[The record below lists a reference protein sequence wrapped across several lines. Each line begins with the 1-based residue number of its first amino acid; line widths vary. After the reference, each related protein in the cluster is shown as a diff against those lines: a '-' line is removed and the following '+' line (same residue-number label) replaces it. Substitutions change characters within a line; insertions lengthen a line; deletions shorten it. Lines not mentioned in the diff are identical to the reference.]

1 VAFLD
6 WRDDQAAL
14 ERDAERR
21 RTEEKRAKIFR
32 ENAIPSD
39 SEQSL
44 PRVGSGTSVLEIQT
58 TELRSDEGDKKTCE
72 AKKRRGDDAARIAHI
87 DTSVASSSG
96 ARNWVHKL
104 KGGTC
109 ALTALPHLDTNR
121 TFDLIIGSDLLYD
134 STHCAPLAAC
144 LARRLEKTQKA
155 RAHVVLAVRRGA
167 LIARLCVCA
176 RNRWGL
182 RFEVRALDVFE
193 EERELLARHQ
203 GGHIAREE
211 TPGAEAWRV
220 RGGETFASGE
230 APLLFCSSSI
240 FDDDDG
246 ADAFSRDDGRRVES
260 LESLESLEGL
270 EGLEGLQGLETEMA
284 KLEGRVAMVS
294 FRWFV

>member
-39 SEQSL
+39 PEQSL

-109 ALTALPHLDTNR
+109 ALTALPHLGTNR

-182 RFEVRALDVFE
+182 RFRGARA
-193 EERELLARHQ
+193 
-203 GGHIAREE
+203 GC
-211 TPGAEAWRV
+211 V
-220 RGGETFASGE
+220 RGGERAFGE
-230 APLLFCSSSI
+230 ASRRAHRAR
-240 FDDDDG
+240 G
-246 ADAFSRDDGRRVES
+246 DAGRRGVA
-260 LESLESLEGL
+260 GA
-270 EGLEGLQGLETEMA
+270 G
-284 KLEGRVAMVS
+284 GRDVRVGGGAAS
-294 FRWFV
+294 FLFVVDF